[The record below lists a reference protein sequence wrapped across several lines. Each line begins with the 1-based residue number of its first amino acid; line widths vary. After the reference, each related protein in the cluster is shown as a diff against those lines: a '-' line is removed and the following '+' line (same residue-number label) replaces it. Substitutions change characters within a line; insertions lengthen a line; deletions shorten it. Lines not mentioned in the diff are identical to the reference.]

1 MSGRV
6 ITPEEA
12 IAIAE
17 GRMCY
22 HSDARDCARS
32 LVDVYAKLG
41 AADEALATARLER
54 DRAYIQ
60 QDNAVSRKAAMDAAV
75 RELLAIE
82 TDEDDSADAVVRR
95 SRAKVRLLAKLA
107 GMIEVP
113 K

>member
-1 MSGRV
+1 MSDRV

-12 IAIAE
+12 LAIAE
-17 GRMCY
+17 GRMGY
-22 HSDARDCARS
+22 RDDTVDCART
-32 LVDVYAKLG
+32 LVDVYKKLE
-41 AADEALATARLER
+41 AADLAIGTARLER